1 VDPFSLLLL
10 AQSAVS
16 FIKEGCDML
25 REGQVA
31 VDEFKEQAESLVGQA
46 QEVYDTVSGLWG
58 TLASLWAKLVG
69 AQPVESKSAPVV
81 EQPIKPQETAPVQTR
96 KRVEKAPDPELL
108 QMRVVHEVSQKLGE
122 FFDIQQKVANH
133 YRDLEL
139 ESLHVYDPDQNNA
152 KKAIERVEVE
162 LQMEYLG
169 VQIREAMVYAPKELK
184 NLYSRFLAMYGKIEE
199 EQEFARQEQIR
210 NARNKRWRLEAR
222 RNFRIEMAMWALG
235 MGVVWLVVAG
245 MMARVATLSG
255 YSLEWFSLDAFV
267 SFVCQLRRCS

>member
-46 QEVYDTVSGLWG
+46 QEVYETVSGLWQWA
-58 TLASLWAKLVG
+58 TSFWAKLVG
-69 AQPVESKSAPVV
+69 APPVEPVLPPAAEPSA
-81 EQPIKPQETAPVQTR
+81 KPQAS
-96 KRVEKAPDPELL
+96 KRVEKEADPELL
-108 QMRVVHEVSQKLGE
+108 QMRVVHEVSQRLGE

-139 ESLHVYDPDQNNA
+139 ASLHIYDPDQNNA

-222 RNFRIEMAMWALG
+222 RNFRIEMGMWALA
-235 MGVVWLVVAG
+235 MGVIWLVVAG

>member
-1 VDPFSLLLL
+1 
-10 AQSAVS
+10 
-16 FIKEGCDML
+16 ML
-25 REGQVA
+25 KEGQVA
-31 VDEFKEQAESLVGQA
+31 VDEFREQAESLVGQVK
-46 QEVYDTVSGLWG
+46 EVYGTLESLWRWVSGLFG
-58 TLASLWAKLVG
+58 EIPADAPKPKER
-69 AQPVESKSAPVV
+69 AAPQPVAKKANPES
-81 EQPIKPQETAPVQTR
+81 T
-96 KRVEKAPDPELL
+96 DPELL
-108 QMRVVHEVSQKLGE
+108 QMRVVHEVSQRLGE

-133 YRDLEL
+133 YRDMEL

-222 RNFRIEMAMWALG
+222 RNFRIEMGLWALG
-235 MGVVWLVVAG
+235 MVVVWLVLAG
-245 MMARVATLSG
+245 MMAQVAMLSG